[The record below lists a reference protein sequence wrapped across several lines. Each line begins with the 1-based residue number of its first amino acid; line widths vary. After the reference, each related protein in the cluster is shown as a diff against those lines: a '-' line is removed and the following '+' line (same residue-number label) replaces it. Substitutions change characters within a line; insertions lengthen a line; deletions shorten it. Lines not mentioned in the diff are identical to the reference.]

1 MKKIRTVK
9 EKISADKR
17 VPGKKWIGWLVI
29 IMSLAGIGICLYLF
43 SLHVDLLKGEIK
55 SGLLCGTANNEF
67 GCHSVASSSY
77 SSIFGLPLAAWG
89 AMFFSTLALLGFGGI
104 IFWRDCGQAFFR
116 WAFLLAVLGL
126 AFDLY
131 LAHTMIFKIGT
142 ICWPCTATYV
152 VNFAIVIT
160 LFKPVWTEPKPRIS
174 LRAIFPGT
182 RNASGTDLY
191 YRNVIKGILIGGVLL
206 TSVVGFAGSQFIA
219 KTLTGN
225 DRERLAKIKENLLKQ
240 KPKFIKVNNRPFT
253 GSAEAKL
260 TVVEFSDF
268 LCPYC
273 AKASKY
279 LKLAESVNHDTAR
292 FVFLHYPLD
301 KACNWKLTSNLHPGA
316 CMLAEGAACAHE
328 QGKFWQYHDIAF
340 ETKGSVSRSVVVGIA
355 SDLELDLDAFKSCL
369 DSSRG
374 LKVVMEDIN
383 TAVNAGITG
392 TPTLYIN
399 GRKLRGV
406 PKTWV
411 LNEILQFSEKN
422 IAAPK

>member
-1 MKKIRTVK
+1 MSKNTA
-9 EKISADKR
+9 ADKK
-17 VPGKKWIGWLVI
+17 VHGNKWSAWLVI
-29 IMSLAGIGICLYLF
+29 IISLAGIGICLYLY

-67 GCHSVASSSY
+67 GCHSVATSSH

-89 AMFFSTLALLGFGGI
+89 AIFYSTLALLGIGAI

-116 WAFLLAVLGL
+116 WALILAILGF

-131 LAHTMIFKIGT
+131 LAYTMIFEIGA
-142 ICWPCTATYV
+142 ICWPCTATYGI
-152 VNFAIVIT
+152 NLVIIII
-160 LFKPVWTEPKPRIS
+160 LFKPVWVESKPRIS
-174 LRAIFPGT
+174 LFAIFPGT
-182 RNASGTDLY
+182 KDATGTDLY
-191 YRNVIKGILIGGVLL
+191 YRNVIKGILIGGMLL
-206 TSVVGFAGSQFIA
+206 VSTVGIAGSQFISS
-219 KTLTGN
+219 TLTGN
-225 DRERLAKIKENLLKQ
+225 DRERLAKVKENLLKQ
-240 KPKFIKVNNRPFT
+240 KPKYLKTDNRPT
-253 GSAEAKL
+253 MGSDEAKL

-301 KACNWKLTSNLHPGA
+301 KTCNRRLTSNLHPGA

-328 QGKFWQYHDIAF
+328 QDKFWQYHDIAF
-340 ETKGSVSRSVVVGIA
+340 ETKGKISRSVVMQIA
-355 SDLELDLDAFKSCL
+355 SDLALDLDGFRNCL
-369 DSSRG
+369 DSGRG
-374 LKVVMEDIN
+374 LKVVFEDIN
-383 TAVNAGITG
+383 TAANAGITG
-392 TPTLYIN
+392 TPTLFIN

-406 PKTWV
+406 PKPWI

-422 IAAPK
+422 IAAAE